1 MAHLSIVSPAQC
13 LRKARRGIAPL
24 LKATALQLLLL
35 ATARTPA
42 AATAPTTEPAKP
54 KLTVENRV
62 YEAGE
67 VARDKVVEH
76 TFKLHNAGDA
86 ALEIRQIIVAANLEI
101 VARPTTV
108 APGATGD
115 LTVRVALLND
125 KPVALLKQLE
135 VESNDPETPKMAL
148 EVRILST
155 EYVAAKPG
163 YARWI
168 SVLHEKAGT
177 ISQKIAALDGQDF
190 EVLGTSA
197 PPPGV
202 SADFAALP
210 QEPGK
215 ARQWKLDL
223 TLAQDA
229 PVGPIVGTLLV
240 SVNHPK
246 QSIVP
251 IPLSGFMRPI
261 AVVTPNALNVGEL
274 TLTAKQSQAFSV
286 KSYSTA
292 PVRVTKVEHDL
303 KGFPPVSLEERVAGR
318 EYRLKLDFDPATL
331 PKGPFKGTLRIHT
344 DSAKVPLLTV
354 PLEGTIR

>member
-1 MAHLSIVSPAQC
+1 MAHPSTVSMAETPRRAQ
-13 LRKARRGIAPL
+13 RAIAPL
-24 LKATALQLLLL
+24 LQAAALQLLLL
-35 ATARTPA
+35 ATSGTPA
-42 AATAPTTEPAKP
+42 SATAPAKEPAKP
-54 KLTVENRV
+54 KLTVEDRV

-86 ALEIRQIIVAANLEI
+86 VLEIRKIIVAANLEI

-108 APGATGD
+108 APGATAD
-115 LTVRVALLND
+115 LTVRVPLLND

-168 SVLHEKAGT
+168 SVLHEKPGT
-177 ISQKIAALDGQDF
+177 ISQTLAALDGQDF
-190 EVLGTSA
+190 ELLRTSP

-202 SADFAALP
+202 SSAISVIE

-215 ARQWKLDL
+215 ARKWKLDL
-223 TLAQDA
+223 TLAEDA

-240 SVNHPK
+240 HVSHPK

-261 AVVTPNALNVGEL
+261 VVVTPNVLNVGEL
-274 TLTAKQSQAFSV
+274 VLTAKQSQAFTV

-303 KGFPPVSLEERVAGR
+303 EGFAPAALEERVAGR

-331 PKGPFKGTLRIHT
+331 PKGPFKGTLKIHT

>member
-1 MAHLSIVSPAQC
+1 MAHPSIVSPAERPC
-13 LRKARRGIAPL
+13 RARRAIAPL
-24 LKATALQLLLL
+24 LSMTALPLLFLTAAATL
-35 ATARTPA
+35 ASSTAPA
-42 AATAPTTEPAKP
+42 AAPAQP
-54 KLTVENRV
+54 KLSVENRV
-62 YEAGE
+62 YETGE

-76 TFKLHNAGDA
+76 TFKLHNAGNA
-86 ALEIRQIIVAANLEI
+86 PLEIRKIVVAANLEI
-101 VARPTTV
+101 VARPSTV

-115 LTVRVALLND
+115 LTVRVPLLND

-135 VESNDPETPKMAL
+135 VESNDPDTPKMVL

-168 SVLHEKAGT
+168 SVLHEKPGT
-177 ISQKIAALDGQDF
+177 ISQTIAALDGQDF
-190 EVLGTSA
+190 ELLSTSPLPA
-197 PPPGV
+197 GV
-202 SADFAALP
+202 SSAITVLQ

-240 SVNHPK
+240 NVSHPK

-261 AVVTPNALNVGEL
+261 VVVTPNALNVGEL
-274 TLTAKQSQAFSV
+274 TLAAKQSQAFTV

-303 KGFPPVSLEERVAGR
+303 QGFPAASLEERVAGR
-318 EYRLKLDFDPATL
+318 EYRLKLDFDPAMV
-331 PKGPFKGTLRIHT
+331 PKGPFKGTLKIHT
-344 DSAKVPLLTV
+344 DSARVPLLTV